1 MRIGIVCYP
10 TFGGSGVVAT
20 ELGLELSRRGHTVHF
35 ITYRQPVRLE
45 LISKNVHFHEV
56 NVPDYPL
63 FHYQPYELAL
73 SSKIVD
79 TVKIFKIDVLHVHY
93 AIPHAYAAYMAKKM
107 LFQDGIKLPI
117 VTTLHGTDITLVGS
131 HPFYKTAVTFSIN
144 SSDAV
149 TSVSQ
154 SLKDDTQRLFKIKK
168 DIMVIP
174 NFVDLNKYKSAGNQC
189 PKGILARDTERII
202 THISNFRSVKRIP
215 DVIHIFNNIRKEVP
229 SKLLMIGEGPE
240 RENAEKLCIDLNI
253 ENYVLFLG
261 NSNEVNKILCFS
273 DLFLLPSETESF
285 GLSALEAMAS
295 GVPVISTDT
304 GGLPE
309 LNLNGSSGYLSPV
322 GDVMNMSQNALNIL
336 KNSKTLSNF
345 KKAAKLRA
353 SNFDIHE
360 VVSSYESVY
369 KKALENCISI

>member
-1 MRIGIVCYP
+1 MIIGIVCYP

-20 ELGLELSRRGHTVHF
+20 ELGLELTRKGHTVHF

-79 TVKIFKIDVLHVHY
+79 TVKMFEIDVLHVHY

-107 LFQDGIKLPI
+107 LFQEGIKLPI

-168 DIMVIP
+168 DITVIP
-174 NFVDLNKYKSAGNQC
+174 NFVDLNKYKSVGNQC